1 MPRCFFNK
9 ATYTRKG
16 MVNAYFQVLFLDS
29 NPQWHVL
36 DISYIA
42 IPDVQ
47 PCYNSV
53 QVLASIATALWF
65 MPRKNACKN

>member
-1 MPRCFFNK
+1 
-9 ATYTRKG
+9 

-47 PCYNSV
+47 PCCNSV
-53 QVLASIATALWF
+53 QVLDSIATALWF
-65 MPRKNACKN
+65 MPHKNV

>member
-1 MPRCFFNK
+1 
-9 ATYTRKG
+9 

-47 PCYNSV
+47 PCCNSV
-53 QVLASIATALWF
+53 QVLASIATLVVYASQKCLIHT
-65 MPRKNACKN
+65 RKC